1 MGVAFTMKDSAYDLV
16 VIGAGPAGEKGAI
29 TAAIFGKRVAI
40 VEKEAQ
46 VGGAVANTGTLPS
59 KTLRETALALSG
71 MQARELHGVDLSL
84 RREATVADLMH
95 HEKQVT
101 AQERHR
107 ILQYLSHAGVV
118 LYHGSASF
126 VDPHRVRVASSAGD
140 QILRGEKILIATGSA
155 PQRPPEFSFE
165 DARICDSDEILH
177 LHKLPEKLA
186 VVGGGVIGS
195 EYACTFAA
203 LGVET
208 HLVDGRD
215 RLLPFL
221 DAEVSSALAEAMQK
235 LGIRFHWKE
244 RVTACEAPTGGGEVT
259 LRLTSG
265 GTIVVDTVL
274 VAAGRVSSTAGL
286 GLEEA
291 GVAVGERGLI
301 VVDRN
306 YQTNVPHIYAA
317 GDVIGF
323 PALAATGMEQA
334 RVAMS
339 HAFDLGFKPEVSPL
353 LPNGIYTIPEVS
365 MVGETEE
372 SAKEKGIE
380 CVVGKAVYRENA
392 RGAIMGD
399 RHGFLKL
406 LFRRD
411 DMRLLGVHAIGE
423 QASEL
428 VHVGLVAML
437 AGARWELFN
446 RVCFNYPTL
455 GLLYQRAAY
464 DAALRLG
471 GVPGSVGSE
480 PSAPSGSPRDPTR

>member
-1 MGVAFTMKDSAYDLV
+1 MKDPEFDLV
-16 VIGAGPAGEKGAI
+16 VIGAGPTGEKGAV
-29 TAAIFGKRVAI
+29 TAAIFGKKVAI

-71 MQARELHGVDLSL
+71 MKARELHGVDLSL
-84 RREATVADLMH
+84 RREATIADLMH

-101 AQERHR
+101 AQERER
-107 ILQYLSHAGVV
+107 ILQYLSGAGVALV
-118 LYHGSASF
+118 HGPAAF
-126 VDPHRVRVASSAGD
+126 VDPHTLRVVSPA
-140 QILRGEKILIATGSA
+140 GEKILRAGKVLIATGSA
-155 PQRPPEFSFE
+155 PFRPPEFSFE
-165 DARICDSDEILH
+165 DPRICDSDEILH
-177 LHKLPEKLA
+177 LKRLPERMA

-203 LGVET
+203 LGVRV

-221 DAEVSSALAEAMQK
+221 DTEVASALADSMQQ
-235 LGIRFHWKE
+235 LGVQFHWKE
-244 RVTACEAPTGGGEVT
+244 RVVACEAGPGGGEVT

-265 GTIVVDTVL
+265 DEVIADTVL
-274 VAAGRVSSTAGL
+274 VAAGRVSCTADL
-286 GLEEA
+286 GLKVA
-291 GVAVGERGLI
+291 GVTVGKRGLI
-301 VVDRN
+301 PVDRN
-306 YQTNVPHIYAA
+306 FQTNVSHIYAA

-380 CVVGKAVYRENA
+380 CIVGKALYRENA
-392 RGAIMGD
+392 RGAIVGD
-399 RHGFLKL
+399 RSGFLKL

-411 DMRLLGVHAIGE
+411 DKRLLGVHAIGE

-437 AGARWELFN
+437 AGASWELFN
-446 RVCFNYPTL
+446 RICFNYPTL

-464 DAALRLG
+464 DAALHLG
-471 GVPGSVGSE
+471 SVPGLQESE
-480 PSAPSGSPRDPTR
+480 PPPPPGSSAKPTS

>member
-1 MGVAFTMKDSAYDLV
+1 MDERSFDLV
-16 VIGAGPAGEKGAI
+16 VIGAGPAGEKGAM
-29 TAAIFGKRVAI
+29 TAAVFGKSVAI

-71 MQARELHGVDLSL
+71 WKARQLHGVDLSL

-95 HEKQVT
+95 HEKQV
-101 AQERHR
+101 AARERQR
-107 ILQYLSHAGVV
+107 ILQYLSGAGVV

-126 VDPHRVRVASSAGD
+126 VDPHTLRVASPSGE
-140 QILRGEKILIATGSA
+140 QILRAGKILIATGSA
-155 PQRPPEFSFE
+155 PLRPAEFAFE
-165 DARICDSDEILH
+165 DERLCDSDEILH
-177 LHKLPEKLA
+177 LRRLPERLV

-203 LGVET
+203 LGVRV

-221 DAEVSSALAEAMQK
+221 DAEVASTLADSMGK
-235 LGIRFHWKE
+235 LGIQFHWKE
-244 RVTACEAPTGGGEVT
+244 RVVACEAPPGGGEVT
-259 LRLTSG
+259 LRLSSG
-265 GTIVVDTVL
+265 DSLAADTVL
-274 VAAGRVSSTAGL
+274 VAAGRVSRTADL
-286 GLEEA
+286 NLEAA
-291 GVAVGERGLI
+291 GVTVGKRGLI
-301 VVDRN
+301 PVDGN
-306 YQTNVPHIYAA
+306 YRTNVEHIYAA

-339 HAFDLGFKPEVSPL
+339 HAFDLDFKPAISSL

-372 SAKEKGIE
+372 SAKEKGIA
-380 CVVGKAVYRENA
+380 CVVGKALYRENA
-392 RGAIMGD
+392 RGVIVGD
-399 RHGFLKL
+399 RSGFLKL

-411 DMRLLGVHAIGE
+411 NMRLLGVHAIGE

-437 AGARWELFN
+437 GDASWELFN
-446 RVCFNYPTL
+446 RICFNYPTL

-471 GVPGSVGSE
+471 GVPGHESKPYRPPE
-480 PSAPSGSPRDPTR
+480 ASGKPPQ

>member
-1 MGVAFTMKDSAYDLV
+1 MDERSFDLV
-16 VIGAGPAGEKGAI
+16 VIGAGPAGEKGAM
-29 TAAIFGKRVAI
+29 TAAVFGKSVAI
-40 VEKEAQ
+40 VEKAAQ

-71 MQARELHGVDLSL
+71 WKARQLHGVDLSL

-95 HEKQVT
+95 HEKQVA
-101 AQERHR
+101 AQERQR
-107 ILQYLSHAGVV
+107 ILQYLSGAGVV

-126 VDPHRVRVASSAGD
+126 VDPH
-140 QILRGEKILIATGSA
+140 ILRIASPSGERIVKADKILIATGSS

-165 DARICDSDEILH
+165 DPRICDSDEILH
-177 LHKLPEKLA
+177 LHKLPVKLA

-203 LGVET
+203 LGVQV

-221 DAEVSSALAEAMQK
+221 DAEVAAALADSMQK
-235 LGIRFHWKE
+235 LGIQFHWKE
-244 RVTACEAPTGGGEVT
+244 RVVACEAPPGGGEVT
-259 LRLTSG
+259 LRLSSG
-265 GTIVVDTVL
+265 GSLTVDTVL
-274 VAAGRVSSTAGL
+274 VAAGRVSNTSDL
-286 GLEEA
+286 RLEAA
-291 GVAVGERGLI
+291 GVTVGKRGLI
-301 VVDRN
+301 SVDGN
-306 YQTNVPHIYAA
+306 YRTNVDHIYAT

-323 PALAATGMEQA
+323 PALAATGMEQS

-339 HAFDLGFKPEVSPL
+339 HAFDLDFKPAISAL

-372 SAKEKGIE
+372 SAKEKGIA
-380 CVVGKAVYRENA
+380 CVVGKALYCENA
-392 RGAIMGD
+392 RGVIVGD
-399 RHGFLKL
+399 RSGFLKL
-406 LFRRD
+406 LFRRE

-437 AGARWELFN
+437 GDASWELFN

-471 GVPGSVGSE
+471 GMLGHESKPHRPAEASKK
-480 PSAPSGSPRDPTR
+480 PPQ